1 MKFGLNCKVYWSA
14 TALDKSTYQP
24 TPGTIDAQSLVDT
37 DDWVENANI
46 KNLTLPM
53 TREQFDTTLRET
65 GGIKT
70 SAGTLLS
77 TGIDC
82 DMMWRPGD
90 GGAFDDFLT
99 KVLTLGGEITLM
111 ILDGPIDEEG
121 SRGLVAN
128 FSVETFDR
136 DESLPAVVMTK
147 AKLVPASYPDWYVVP
162 AP

>member
-24 TPGTIDAQSLVDT
+24 TPGTNDAQQLA
-37 DDWVENANI
+37 DDDEWIENGNI
-46 KNLTLPM
+46 KNLTLNM
-53 TREQFDTTLRET
+53 TREQFDTTVRET

-70 SAGTLLS
+70 SAGTQLAA
-77 TGIDC
+77 GIDC

-90 GGAFDDFLT
+90 GGVFDAFLAELLD
-99 KVLTLGGEITLM
+99 VGGEITLM

-121 SRGLVAN
+121 SRGFVAN

-136 DESLPAVVMTK
+136 DESLPSVVTAK
-147 AKLVPASYPDWYVVP
+147 GKLVPASYPDWYVVP